1 MAQEMRR
8 EGAST
13 DEQTSERQTEPA
25 LAAAIE
31 TRPGS
36 GESLDKIRDIL
47 FGSQSREYERRF
59 TRLEERLI
67 KESAD
72 LRDDLRKRF
81 DSLETYI
88 KKEVESLADRLR
100 VEHGER
106 SDAVDQLARD
116 LKETGRNLEKKN
128 EQLSEHLN
136 RSERDLRDQ
145 LLGQSKALADDILL
159 KHEAMSTALEREARQ
174 LRDEKTDRTALAGLF
189 MEVALRLNNEFK
201 IPGAEGSG
209 DA

>member
-1 MAQEMRR
+1 MAQEVRR
-8 EGAST
+8 EGASIEEAT
-13 DEQTSERQTEPA
+13 SEQTADSTTSSAVEVKPA
-25 LAAAIE
+25 
-31 TRPGS
+31 S

-47 FGSQSREYERRF
+47 FGSQAREYERRF

-88 KKEVESLADRLR
+88 KREIESLADRLR
-100 VEHGER
+100 VEHSER
-106 SDAVDQLARD
+106 ADAIDQLARE
-116 LKETGRNLEKKN
+116 LKETGRTLDKKN
-128 EQLSEHLN
+128 EQLNEHLN

-145 LLGQSKALADDILL
+145 LLGQSKALADDISL
-159 KHEAMSTALEREARQ
+159 KHETMTAALDREARQ
-174 LRDEKTDRTALAGLF
+174 LRDEKTDRTALASLF
-189 MEVALRLNNEFK
+189 MEVAMRLNNEFK
-201 IPGAEGSG
+201 IPGTEGPG